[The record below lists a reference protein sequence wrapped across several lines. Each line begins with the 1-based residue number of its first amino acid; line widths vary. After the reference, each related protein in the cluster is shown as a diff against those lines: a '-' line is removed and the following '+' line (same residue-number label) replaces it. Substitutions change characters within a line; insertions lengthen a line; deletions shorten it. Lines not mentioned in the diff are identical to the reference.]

1 MSHIFG
7 LEHTLSG
14 IAGQAASFMN
24 PFGGSP
30 SSFVPVPGGSPGF
43 STAAPPA
50 GEKVEFVVDPS
61 TGQCVMKK
69 KKTRRRRPRLATAS
83 DIADLSALESVLGKG
98 QMLKTWIAT
107 RRMR

>member
-7 LEHTLSG
+7 LEHSFGG
-14 IAGQAASFMN
+14 IAGQAVDFFN
-24 PFGGSP
+24 PFSGPATG
-30 SSFVPVPGGSPGF
+30 FVPIPGGSPGF
-43 STAAPPA
+43 NTPVTPA
-50 GEKVEFVVDPS
+50 VEKGVEYIVDPV
-61 TGQCVMKK
+61 TGVCTKK